1 MANQK
6 FSDLLAEQ
14 IPSDSSQ
21 QITSEYYIPYVLK
34 VANELKIKVLD
45 LGCGEGNSEAKFND
59 QGQNIEWFGL
69 DIDESPE
76 VNSRTKVEGNFYT
89 FDGIN
94 IPFADNY
101 FDVIYSN
108 QVFEHVRYP
117 EALLKEIN
125 RVLKPGAYFIGSV
138 SYLEPYHSFSFWN
151 YTPYGF
157 KEISHQAGLEVRE
170 IRPSIDALTLIIR
183 RALGT
188 PKFFSRWWEKESP
201 LNSIISLVGKITNKN
216 SATINSIKLMFCGQ
230 FCFLIRKKTVS

>member
-1 MANQK
+1 MSHQK
-6 FSDLLAEQ
+6 FADLLFQQ
-14 IPSDSSQ
+14 IPQDSSQ
-21 QITSEYYIPYVLK
+21 QVTSEYYIPYILEVEQK
-34 VANELKIKVLD
+34 SPIKVLD
-45 LGCGEGNSEAKFND
+45 LGCGEGNSETKFKA
-59 QGQNIEWFGL
+59 QAQKVEWFGL

-76 VNSRTKVEGNFYT
+76 VNARTTTERNFYT

-117 EALLKEIN
+117 EALLTEIN
-125 RVLKPGAYFIGSV
+125 RVLKPGAYFMGSV
-138 SYLEPYHSFSFWN
+138 SYLEPYHSFSYWN

-157 KEISHQAGLEVRE
+157 KEISTKAGLEVVE
-170 IRPSIDALTLIIR
+170 IRPSVDALTLIIR

-188 PKFFSRWWEKESP
+188 PKFFSRWWKQESP
-201 LNSIISLVGKITNKN
+201 VNSLISLVGKITKKN

-230 FCFLIRKKTVS
+230 FCFLIRK

>member
-1 MANQK
+1 MTNQK
-6 FSDLLAEQ
+6 FTDLLVNQ
-14 IPSDSSQ
+14 IPRDSSQ
-21 QITSEYYIPYVLK
+21 QITAEYYISQLLETK
-34 VANELKIKVLD
+34 NLATIKILD
-45 LGCGEGNSEAKFND
+45 LGCGAGNSEGKFKAHS
-59 QGQNIEWFGL
+59 QNVEWFGL

-76 VNSRTKVEGNFYT
+76 VNSRTRTEGNFYT

-101 FDVIYSN
+101 FDIVYSN
-108 QVFEHVRYP
+108 QVFEHVRHP

-125 RVLKPGAYFIGSV
+125 RVLKPKAYFIGSV

-157 KEISHQAGLEVRE
+157 KEISTQAGLEVIE

-188 PKFFSRWWEKESP
+188 PKFFTRWWHQESP
-201 LNSIISLVGKITNKN
+201 LNFLISFIGKMTNKN

-230 FCFLIRKKTVS
+230 FCFLTRKQQ

>member
-1 MANQK
+1 MSHQK
-6 FSDLLAEQ
+6 FAELLFKQ
-14 IPSDSSQ
+14 IPQDSSQ
-21 QITSEYYIPYVLK
+21 QVTSEYYITQILAAEKKSP
-34 VANELKIKVLD
+34 IKVLD
-45 LGCGEGNSEAKFND
+45 LGCGSGNSETKFKAHP
-59 QGQNIEWFGL
+59 QKVEWFGL

-76 VNSRTKVEGNFYT
+76 VNARTKTEGNFYT

-94 IPFADNY
+94 IPFDDNY

-117 EALLKEIN
+117 EALLTEIN
-125 RVLKPGAYFIGSV
+125 RVLKPGAYFMGSV
-138 SYLEPYHSFSFWN
+138 SYLEPYHSFSYWN

-157 KEISHQAGLEVRE
+157 KEISTKAGLEVVE
-170 IRPSIDALTLIIR
+170 IRPSIDALTLIVR

-201 LNSIISLVGKITNKN
+201 VNSLISLVGKITNKN

-230 FCFLIRKKTVS
+230 FCFLIRKQP